1 MGWAV
6 GPQRIFVRISTSLC
20 MRPAGVDATAK
31 SVGFELVTEPLTAV
45 KASMTADM
53 EAMSPVAEAMSADM
67 EAMSPD
73 MEAVSPDMEAM
84 SPVTE
89 AMSPVTEAMSP
100 DMEAMSPVV
109 EAMSADNEAMS
120 ADTEA
125 VSAGM
130 GPGTGV
136 RRAGTG
142 GGAGIRAGT
151 RSAIHCLLWTKISS
165 RESMP
170 SMKPVTVAM
179 RISAGRTSPT
189 DRPGFRS
196 FACSP
201 EENSV
206 DSDKEKTNARARR
219 VKGPGKEKCPR
230 RKTDS

>member
-1 MGWAV
+1 M
-6 GPQRIFVRISTSLC
+6 PQRWSGLSALRGSWRGGSRAIGPGWYGVGRWPAADFVRISTSLC

-31 SVGFELVTEPLTAV
+31 SVGFQLVTEPLTAV

-53 EAMSPVAEAMSADM
+53 
-67 EAMSPD
+67 
-73 MEAVSPDMEAM
+73 
-84 SPVTE
+84 
-89 AMSPVTEAMSP
+89 EAMSP

-151 RSAIHCLLWTKISS
+151 RSAIHCLLWTKICS

-179 RISAGRTSPT
+179 RSSAGRTSPT
-189 DRPGFRS
+189 DRPGFRTL
-196 FACSP
+196 
-201 EENSV
+201 
-206 DSDKEKTNARARR
+206 D
-219 VKGPGKEKCPR
+219 
-230 RKTDS
+230 